1 MAPQSQ
7 VGNGRVLVGAP
18 KGGLRVVRYMVAS
31 EGFEK
36 WLRMGKSSSLISIY
50 DIYDIYILYRY
61 IWVNYNDLTVLPH
74 WNHG

>member
-31 EGFEK
+31 EGFKK

-50 DIYDIYILYRY
+50 DIYIYDIYMIY
-61 IWVNYNDLTVLPH
+61 IYISIHLGKL
-74 WNHG
+74 